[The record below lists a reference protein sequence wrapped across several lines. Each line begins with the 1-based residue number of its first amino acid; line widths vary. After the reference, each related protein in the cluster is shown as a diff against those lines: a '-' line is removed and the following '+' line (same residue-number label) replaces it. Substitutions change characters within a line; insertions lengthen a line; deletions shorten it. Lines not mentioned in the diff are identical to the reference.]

1 MSYLQQSCSNIH
13 FCYIITG
20 WSKFKMLAGVADQK
34 RRIANSSHI
43 IVSECALRWWLE
55 KGRVSN
61 QWQCFPSPRELPYPQ
76 RATFHAKAKVARLGL
91 SQRYIFLCNIF
102 VHDPQLTRNSL
113 CPICH
118 DWLTKRTFRCPS
130 PVQNIWDISNTWWFD
145 KWCLSMEILCFS
157 CFSHIITI
165 F

>member
-1 MSYLQQSCSNIH
+1 MLPSYVMVILYCEQSALRYIQVKLDINRHCWQKCVCSILMSYLRQSCSNIH
-13 FCYIITG
+13 FSYIITG
-20 WSKFKMLAGVADQK
+20 WSKCKMLAGVADQK

-43 IVSECALRWWLE
+43 IVSECALRWGLE

-102 VHDPQLTRNSL
+102 VHGP
-113 CPICH
+113 
-118 DWLTKRTFRCPS
+118 
-130 PVQNIWDISNTWWFD
+130 
-145 KWCLSMEILCFS
+145 
-157 CFSHIITI
+157 
-165 F
+165 